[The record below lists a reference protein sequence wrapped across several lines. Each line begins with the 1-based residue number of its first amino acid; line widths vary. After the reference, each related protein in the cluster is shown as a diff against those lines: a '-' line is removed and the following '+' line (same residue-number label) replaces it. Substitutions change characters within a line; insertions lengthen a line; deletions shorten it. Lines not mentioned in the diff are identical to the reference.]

1 MLSYMAWSYQ
11 DFYAFE
17 GASSVDLPPLLAF
30 STWLDKTSLFT
41 QAWDIVLRPGVAT
54 WISEHI
60 TNYTITF
67 WVFFVWIYIQPETG
81 VVGWKTLRWGKKEGA
96 AFVLLGQLVAISVA
110 AALFFSGC
118 AARGLGASKRGELR
132 VPLGVWA
139 PLLLSASLS
148 ALVPMTIDRESSS
161 RPLLP
166 APVPD
171 FDSSPCAE
179 PTFLPNLLLFHILLF
194 VPFLPLQGR
203 PSLSLSTRTTCFLLL
218 VPTLPALA
226 HWPPDP
232 LSVADTFWNGNHAL
246 RSIGSD
252 AIWSCVGLTAWSVWQ
267 KKGWTSIT
275 LGIVVFWLLSS
286 ALGFGL
292 DL

>member
-11 DFYAFE
+11 EFYAFE

-41 QAWDIVLRPGVAT
+41 QAWDIVLRPGIAT

-67 WVFFVWIYIQPETG
+67 WVLFVWVYIQPETG

-118 AARGLGASKRGELR
+118 TARGLGASKRGELR

-148 ALVPMTIDRESSS
+148 ALVPMTVDREFSP
-161 RPLLP
+161 RPLPP

-171 FDSSPCAE
+171 LTLLPAQNRLSYRTSCSSTSCSSSHSCLYRVDHRSPS
-179 PTFLPNLLLFHILLF
+179 PSKP
-194 VPFLPLQGR
+194 PSSSSWSP
-203 PSLSLSTRTTCFLLL
+203 PSLPSLTGLRT
-218 VPTLPALA
+218 
-226 HWPPDP
+226 
-232 LSVADTFWNGNHAL
+232 LSVWPTPSGAETMLCGASGRT
-246 RSIGSD
+246 RSGR
-252 AIWSCVGLTAWSVWQ
+252 AA
-267 KKGWTSIT
+267 
-275 LGIVVFWLLSS
+275 
-286 ALGFGL
+286 A
-292 DL
+292 